1 MVNYCAIIILTQSP
15 LSYAAGL
22 WDVIS
27 TNVNVLGGGNGGREC
42 CGGNPQLVSISATFY
57 FIDHA
62 VERFQV

>member
-1 MVNYCAIIILTQSP
+1 MVNCRAIIILTQSP

-27 TNVNVLGGGNGGREC
+27 TNVGVPGGGNGGREC
-42 CGGNPQLVSISATFY
+42 RGGNPQLVSISATFY
-57 FIDHA
+57 FTEHA